1 MLNDESKDNFQIWSI
16 DKRHSHFT
24 HYPTW
29 SSQAPSCFM
38 ASSTSQVP
46 LSKIDIPLLLNI
58 VYQHL
63 LVHIDPTLTNP
74 I

>member
-1 MLNDESKDNFQIWSI
+1 
-16 DKRHSHFT
+16 
-24 HYPTW
+24 
-29 SSQAPSCFM
+29 M